1 MKRSVE
7 HDHHDRAGG
16 RHPHEAP
23 PDHAARAA
31 AEGHDDQAEP
41 AGHAAH
47 AAHADH
53 AGHSPEAFRGRF
65 WVSLLLTLPV
75 LYLSE
80 QLQAWFGYRAVSFPG
95 SGWVNPLLGTA
106 LFLYGGLVFLRGA
119 RAELAARRPGMMTL
133 VSLAITVAYAY
144 SMAVAFGAPGM
155 PFFWELGTLVVIMLL
170 GHWLETAS
178 VQGASRALAD
188 LASLVPHVAHRV
200 ENGAVEDV
208 PVAGLRHGDHVLV
221 RPGEQLPADG
231 RVVEGRSSVNVAFLT
246 GESRPVP
253 KAAGD
258 EVLAG
263 AVNGEGALTVAVAR
277 TGGETTLSQVQRLVE
292 EAQASR
298 GRFQRL
304 ADRAAGWLFYVALG
318 AGALTFVAWLLAAG
332 EPQQAIARAVTVL
345 VIACPH
351 ALGLAIPLV
360 TVNATAMSAANG
372 ILVRD
377 REAFERARDIG
388 IVAFDKT
395 GTLTEGR
402 FGVASVHAEG
412 VGAREALALAAA
424 LETRSEHPLARAVV
438 EEASAR
444 GLDLPRAEAFE
455 VVAGMGVRGR
465 VEGAEDPV
473 PSCSGEVVDR
483 SGCDTRHP
491 HRVAGRIGQ
500 DLDVAAV
507 PAMFARVPEVVAGI
521 GTLPAPGRGDQGA
534 VEADVFPPGFDPVGE
549 DVVQVRGMGGDHV
562 DTFVEI
568 AVGGGLR
575 DPRVAGECCD
585 VGTVPEPAQHH
596 HRLDVD
602 GRGPLPR
609 PVVGSLA
616 VRGQDAG
623 DEGQGVLGHVERGT
637 IGDHV
642 GSCFGIASWSKR
654 SLPGGIPRPHL
665 TPRCPALHGRCQ
677 THPGEKTSLS
687 QVVDYSKTGRSVRGR
702 CISKKYGYEIQFTTA
717 S

>member
-1 MKRSVE
+1 MKKNEGRRS
-7 HDHHDRAGG
+7 DGPDPPRAQT
-16 RHPHEAP
+16 
-23 PDHAARAA
+23 D
-31 AEGHDDQAEP
+31 
-41 AGHAAH
+41 
-47 AAHADH
+47 
-53 AGHSPEAFRGRF
+53 
-65 WVSLLLTLPV
+65 SLQHLP
-75 LYLSE
+75 SG
-80 QLQAWFGYRAVSFPG
+80 LQ
-95 SGWVNPLLGTA
+95 
-106 LFLYGGLVFLRGA
+106 
-119 RAELAARRPGMMTL
+119 
-133 VSLAITVAYAY
+133 
-144 SMAVAFGAPGM
+144 
-155 PFFWELGTLVVIMLL
+155 
-170 GHWLETAS
+170 
-178 VQGASRALAD
+178 QG
-188 LASLVPHVAHRV
+188 
-200 ENGAVEDV
+200 
-208 PVAGLRHGDHVLV
+208 V
-221 RPGEQLPADG
+221 RPFRRCPYRGQNRVPTTSTGVEVPALDRG
-231 RVVEGRSSVNVAFLT
+231 VDT
-246 GESRPVP
+246 DPC
-253 KAAGD
+253 AG
-258 EVLAG
+258 V
-263 AVNGEGALTVAVAR
+263 
-277 TGGETTLSQVQRLVE
+277 
-292 EAQASR
+292 
-298 GRFQRL
+298 
-304 ADRAAGWLFYVALG
+304 
-318 AGALTFVAWLLAAG
+318 
-332 EPQQAIARAVTVL
+332 
-345 VIACPH
+345 
-351 ALGLAIPLV
+351 PLV
-360 TVNATAMSAANG
+360 GKGGNP
-372 ILVRD
+372 
-377 REAFERARDIG
+377 
-388 IVAFDKT
+388 T
-395 GTLTEGR
+395 G
-402 FGVASVHAEG
+402 
-412 VGAREALALAAA
+412 
-424 LETRSEHPLARAVV
+424 
-438 EEASAR
+438 
-444 GLDLPRAEAFE
+444 
-455 VVAGMGVRGR
+455 RGR